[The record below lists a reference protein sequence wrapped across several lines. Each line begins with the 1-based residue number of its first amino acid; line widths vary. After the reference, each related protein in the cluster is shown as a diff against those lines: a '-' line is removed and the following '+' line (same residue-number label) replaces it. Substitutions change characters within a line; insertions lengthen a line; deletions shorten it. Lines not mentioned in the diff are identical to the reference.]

1 MRILF
6 TGGGTAGH
14 INPALAVAEYIRENI
29 PNTKILYIGAKGGM
43 EEKLVKDA
51 GFDFETITI
60 TGFSRKLNLIGIKKN
75 LITLKNIFLSMKQSR
90 KILDKFK
97 PDICMGTG
105 GFVCGPILY
114 EAYRKKIPFVIHEQN
129 ALPGITNKLLA
140 KKAAKVML
148 ACDAAK
154 KYFDKSCD
162 IVVTGNPIRVE
173 MGKFTKEEAKKQLGL
188 DNRPVVL
195 SFGGSLGARKINEA
209 VAELIKWSVQN
220 NKYNHLHAY
229 GKHGKWFNDLLKEK
243 GVNPDTD
250 GLKIQEYIND
260 MPLRMSAAD
269 IVICRAGA
277 ITLSEIK
284 ALCKPA
290 ILIPS
295 PNVSE
300 NHQYHNAM
308 ELVNSGAADIIEEK
322 DLTGDVLISKTKN
335 LLENT
340 KKMSEFSKNL
350 KELSIENSDKKICD
364 IIKKIHNRQRF

>member
-1 MRILF
+1 MRIIF

-14 INPALAVAEYIRENI
+14 INPALAVAECVRKNMPDAE
-29 PNTKILYIGAKGGM
+29 ILYIGTKGGM
-43 EEKLVKDA
+43 EERLVNDA
-51 GFDFETITI
+51 GFDFDSIKI
-60 TGFSRKLNLIGIKKN
+60 TGFSRKLNLTGIKKN
-75 LITLKNIFLSMKQSR
+75 LITIKNIFLSMKQSG

-105 GFVCGPILY
+105 GFVCGPLLY
-114 EAYRKKIPFVIHEQN
+114 EAYRKKIPFIIHEQN
-129 ALPGITNKLLA
+129 AFPGITNKLLA
-140 KKAAKVML
+140 KKADKVML
-148 ACDAAK
+148 ASAAAK

-162 IVVTGNPIRVE
+162 IVVTGNPIREE
-173 MGKFTKEEAKKQLGL
+173 MGSFSKEDAKARLGL

-209 VAELIKWSVQN
+209 VADLIKWSIQN

-229 GKHGKWFNDLLKEK
+229 GRYGKWFRDLLKEK
-243 GVNPDTD
+243 GVNPDGE

-269 IVICRAGA
+269 VLICRAGA

-284 ALCKPA
+284 ALAKPA

-308 ELVNSGAADIIEEK
+308 ELVKAGAADIIEEK
-322 DLTGDVLISKTKN
+322 DLTGDILIKKTKN
-335 LLENT
+335 LIEN
-340 KKMSEFSKNL
+340 KERLKEVSENL
-350 KELSIENSDKKICD
+350 KKLATVDSDKKIYN
-364 IIKKIHNRQRF
+364 IIKEYRNNSRN